1 MNPLFLSRY
10 ETEINY
16 LLHRMS
22 AAEREQFGQ
31 RVVEDAESFDRVREA
46 EIELYDAHARGELP
60 PELRADFVLHL
71 LNTPAQAGRLA
82 VAKALVRRKRP
93 VRIPVFAY
101 WALAAGVL
109 LGLSFVPRFFRN
121 SPGKAPENQAIVL
134 RLRMQQTRS
143 AGAAIPEAALA
154 GGAHP
159 VEIRIAWD
167 PAEPGSAF
175 QADIKSAGEIV
186 WRSATPL
193 RPQGTPPELTMRLD
207 AGLLRPGL
215 HEIAVRS
222 ASGDPVGF
230 AEFRTQ

>member
-1 MNPLFLSRY
+1 MNPLLSKY

-16 LLHRMS
+16 LLHRLS
-22 AAEREQFGQ
+22 PAERERFGQ

-46 EIELYDAHARGELP
+46 EIELYDAHARGEMP
-60 PELRADFVLHL
+60 PELRDDFVFHL
-71 LNTPAQAGRLA
+71 LNTPAQIERLR
-82 VAKALVRRKRP
+82 VAEALLRKKRP

-109 LGLSFVPRFFRN
+109 LGLSFVPRFLRN
-121 SPGKAPENQAIVL
+121 SSGKSAENQAVVL
-134 RLRMQQTRS
+134 RLSLQQTRS
-143 AGAAIPEAALA
+143 AAAAIPEFAVSGSA
-154 GGAHP
+154 GP

-175 QADIKSAGEIV
+175 RADIKRASEIV
-186 WRSATPL
+186 WKSVEPL
-193 RPQGTPPELTMRLD
+193 RPQGIPPELMLRIGPD
-207 AGLLRPGL
+207 VLRPGL